1 MENNTIKKPMKIELF
16 IYAVIN
22 EFAIVKLFDT
32 LERFS
37 HWDDCISEAGWRH
50 LEDLEN
56 KD

>member
-1 MENNTIKKPMKIELF
+1 MKIKLF
-16 IYAVIN
+16 IYTVIN